1 MCMSKVHDTIKMIVN
16 KYPEMITVSTTKDV
30 VDTKADDYLLTI
42 MRSNIVLFSEM
53 IFADVDKGEAI
64 TITLMV
70 EKLYDLYMGGKDATA
85 MCNLIQERLK
95 EVNNNA

>member
-1 MCMSKVHDTIKMIVN
+1 MCMSKVHDTIKMIVD
-16 KYPEMITVSTTKDV
+16 KYPEMVTVSTTKDV

-53 IFADVDKGEAI
+53 IFANVDKGEAI

-70 EKLYDLYMGGKDATA
+70 EKLYDLYMYGKDATA
-85 MCNLIQERLK
+85 MCNLIQERLRG
-95 EVNNNA
+95 E